1 LVQRRQLLHLRR
13 AIRAICRYGPRQ
25 LPQARGKLHPIPALP
40 AARNTRTSALAA
52 YRALQLLRPGGLR
65 AADACQIAIRDSH
78 NVWQHSLVILS
89 AGCKPRFTLFA
100 PFLVKF
106 FRRPPILL
114 VSAIDPR
121 PPFSPIDQALEAPCV
136 PNLPQL
142 ARHAAAEDWRRFLIG
157 DSQPMRDVC
166 HIIRLVGARRA
177 TVLITGETGSG
188 KEMAARALHLAG
200 PRGRGPFV
208 AVNCTALPDNLLEDA
223 LFGHV
228 RGAFTGAMQSRVGR
242 FEQAHGGVLFLDEI
256 GELPLELQPKLLRV
270 LQEREFQRLGSS
282 ETIKV
287 DVRIVAAANCDLL
300 ARIALGRFREDLYYR
315 LNVAPIH
322 MPPLRQRT
330 EDIPALAAHF
340 VEKVCRAEELPPKRI
355 VPEAM
360 DRLRQCPWP
369 GNVRQLENAVEMAV
383 ALSGDRLL
391 LTPADF
397 PQPAPA
403 PSRMAAFPGPPSVS
417 VPDCGLDYES
427 TVTEI
432 ERSILGQALRKTGG
446 NKKAAAAM
454 LRLKRTTLSAKVRSL
469 ESIAY
474 N

>member
-1 LVQRRQLLHLRR
+1 MEAGR
-13 AIRAICRYGPRQ
+13 
-25 LPQARGKLHPIPALP
+25 ALP
-40 AARNTRTSALAA
+40 PIAA
-52 YRALQLLRPGGLR
+52 G
-65 AADACQIAIRDSH
+65 
-78 NVWQHSLVILS
+78 
-89 AGCKPRFTLFA
+89 
-100 PFLVKF
+100 
-106 FRRPPILL
+106 
-114 VSAIDPR
+114 
-121 PPFSPIDQALEAPCV
+121 
-136 PNLPQL
+136 
-142 ARHAAAEDWRRFLIG
+142 EDWRRLLIG

-200 PRGRGPFV
+200 PRVHGPFV

-256 GELPLELQPKLLRV
+256 GELPLDLQPKLLRV
-270 LQEREFQRLGSS
+270 LQEREFQKLGSS
-282 ETIKV
+282 DTIKV

-300 ARIALGRFREDLYYR
+300 ARIALGKFREDLYYR

-322 MPPLRQRT
+322 MPPLRQRK

-355 VPEAM
+355 LPEALE
-360 DRLRQCPWP
+360 RLRQGFWP

-397 PQPAPA
+397 AQQAA
-403 PSRMAAFPGPPSVS
+403 SSRTAALPESPCVS
-417 VPDCGLDYES
+417 VPDDGLDYES
-427 TVTEI
+427 TVAEI
-432 ERSILGQALRKTGG
+432 ERSILDQALRKTGG
-446 NKKAAAAM
+446 NKQAAADM

-469 ESIAY
+469 ESIAC

>member
-1 LVQRRQLLHLRR
+1 MEARRVLWIGEDARWPSDWPYEPANWSVDCLPPNAAFERLRHAGYDAIVLEFPMPDWAPEALLEETQRL
-13 AIRAICRYGPRQ
+13 APGV
-25 LPQARGKLHPIPALP
+25 PAL
-40 AARNTRTSALAA
+40 
-52 YRALQLLRPGGLR
+52 
-65 AADACQIAIRDSH
+65 IRDPKATPSDA
-78 NVWQHSLVILS
+78 VRLARLGAYQ
-89 AGCKPRFTLFA
+89 
-100 PFLVKF
+100 FLT
-106 FRRPPILL
+106 
-114 VSAIDPR
+114 SGE
-121 PPFSPIDQALEAPCV
+121 QALPLLEQAVETRCAQS
-136 PNLPQL
+136 LAQL
-142 ARHAAAEDWRRFLIG
+142 ARHVGGEDWRRFLVG

-166 HIIRLVGARRA
+166 HFIRLVGARRA
-177 TVLITGETGSG
+177 TVLITGETGAG

-208 AVNCTALPDNLLEDA
+208 AVNCSALPENLLEDE

-282 ETIKV
+282 ETVKV
-287 DVRIVAAANCDLL
+287 DVRVVAAANCTLL
-300 ARIALGRFREDLYYR
+300 ERIALGRFREDLYYR

-322 MPPLRQRT
+322 MPPLRQRK

-355 VPEAM
+355 APEAM
-360 DRLRQCPWP
+360 DRLRKCSWP

-403 PSRMAAFPGPPSVS
+403 PSRMAALPELPCVS
-417 VPDCGLDYES
+417 VPDGGLDYES
-427 TVTEI
+427 TVAEI
-432 ERSILGQALRKTGG
+432 ERSILDQALRKTGG
-446 NKKAAAAM
+446 NKKAAADM

-469 ESIAY
+469 ESVAAL